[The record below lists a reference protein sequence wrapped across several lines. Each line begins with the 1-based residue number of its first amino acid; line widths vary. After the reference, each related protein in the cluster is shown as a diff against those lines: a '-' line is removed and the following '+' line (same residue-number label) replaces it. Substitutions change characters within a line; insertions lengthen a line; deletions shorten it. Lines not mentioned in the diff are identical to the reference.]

1 MLDDKTGIE
10 FVCTVYKV
18 QTLAD
23 GGIRVALD
31 LPEGLIVEAGALIK
45 CFQDHVVLR
54 IIASHEPSLF
64 DNLESRKSDG

>member
-1 MLDDKTGIE
+1 MGERII

-23 GGIRVALD
+23 GGLRVSLD

-45 CFQDHVVLR
+45 CLQDGIALKIEAEPVLD
-54 IIASHEPSLF
+54 IIENDWH
-64 DNLESRKSDG
+64 